1 MNLSVQEK
9 LEVIIMPSIYLSPS
23 TQEQNRGTGI
33 YGTEETR
40 MNQVAD
46 VTQKYLENRG
56 VTVYRNRPDWTLYR
70 VVADSNFKNP
80 DVHLAI
86 HSNADGG
93 RARGCEVYAYAPGG
107 EGEKLAR
114 AVYTEFAPL
123 TPTGDRGVKFNVNF
137 YELSRTNAPA
147 ALVEIAFH
155 DNPYDAA
162 WIIENILPIGEAIG
176 KGVLEYFG
184 VTGASLAESINVLQ
198 EKGVLQSPEYWLANA
213 VKGKTVDGEFAG
225 LLIQRTAA
233 LLK

>member
-1 MNLSVQEK
+1 
-9 LEVIIMPSIYLSPS
+9 MPSIYLSPS
-23 TQEQNRGTGI
+23 TQEKNVGAGA

-40 MNQVAD
+40 MNLVAG
-46 VTQKYLENRG
+46 VTQRHLENSG
-56 VTVYRNRPDWTLYR
+56 VIVYRNRPDWTLTQ
-70 VVADSNFKNP
+70 VVVDSNFKNP

-86 HSNADGG
+86 HSNAGG
-93 RARGCEVYAYAPGG
+93 GLARGCEVYAYAPGG

-114 AVYTEFAPL
+114 AVYAELEPL
-123 TPTGDRGVKFNVNF
+123 TPTADRGVKFNANF

-162 WIIENILPIGEAIG
+162 WIMENIIPIGEAIG

-184 VTGASLAESINVLQ
+184 MTRGSLAESIKVLQ
-198 EKGVLQSPEYWLANA
+198 EKGIIQSPEYWLTNA
-213 VKGKTVDGEFAG
+213 VKGKTVEGEFAG